1 MPTQREANAIKEVLK
16 SPTFLGSASLLDVT
30 MWRPS
35 GRGMSTLM
43 LKPTADD
50 VPLEEAPVTFS
61 EWNEETFVYGH
72 FAMVVPT
79 RHAIFP
85 NVWEYLEVRKDKHH
99 F

>member
-1 MPTQREANAIKEVLK
+1 
-16 SPTFLGSASLLDVT
+16 
-30 MWRPS
+30 
-35 GRGMSTLM
+35 MSENILFM
-43 LKPTADD
+43 LETIHK
-50 VPLEEAPVTFS
+50 VTFS

-85 NVWEYLEVRKDKHH
+85 NAWEYLEVRKDKHH

>member
-1 MPTQREANAIKEVLK
+1 MRFELTTILLLLLP
-16 SPTFLGSASLLDVT
+16 FLWYSILSEPD
-30 MWRPS
+30 S
-35 GRGMSTLM
+35 
-43 LKPTADD
+43 
-50 VPLEEAPVTFS
+50 VTFS

-85 NVWEYLEVRKDKHH
+85 NAWEYLEVRKDKHH